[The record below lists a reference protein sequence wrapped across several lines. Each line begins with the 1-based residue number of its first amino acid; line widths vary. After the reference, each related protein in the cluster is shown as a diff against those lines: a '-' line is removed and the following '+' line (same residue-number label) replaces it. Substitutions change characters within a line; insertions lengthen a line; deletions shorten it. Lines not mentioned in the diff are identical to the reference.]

1 MSRNR
6 GRDYSSCQEAEIAQ
20 LLGGR
25 VQSNSG
31 GTRFGGG
38 DVHTAHFFIEAKTP
52 TKEQSSFSVKK
63 EWIEKMREQSF
74 EQGKLYS
81 ALAFRF
87 DPEGE
92 DYFVINSRLMR
103 ELVKYLEVL
112 EESVNLENE

>member
-1 MSRNR
+1 MSRNL
-6 GRDYSSCQEAEIAQ
+6 GKDYSASQERDIAR

-38 DVHTAHFFIEAKTP
+38 DVQTAEFFIEAKTP
-52 TKEQSSFSVKK
+52 TKEQSSFSIKR
-63 EWIEKMREQSF
+63 EWITKMSEQAF
-74 EQGKLYS
+74 EQGKYNY

-87 DPEGE
+87 APDGN

-103 ELVKYLEVL
+103 ELVKYIEGDD
-112 EESVNLENE
+112 NP

>member
-1 MSRNR
+1 MSRNQ
-6 GRDYSSCQEAEIAQ
+6 GKDYSASQEHDIAR

-38 DVHTAHFFIEAKTP
+38 DVHTAEFLIEAKTP
-52 TKEQSSFSVKK
+52 TKEQSSFSIKR
-63 EWIEKMREQSF
+63 EWIDKALEQAF
-74 EQGKLYS
+74 EQGKPNY

-87 DPEGE
+87 SPDGN

-103 ELVKYLEVL
+103 ELVKYLEAGD
-112 EESVNLENE
+112 NQ

>member
-1 MSRNR
+1 MSKNV
-6 GRDYSSCQEAEIAQ
+6 GKDYSASQERDIAK

-38 DVHTAHFFIEAKTP
+38 DVLTKEFFIEAKTP
-52 TKEQSSFSVKK
+52 TKEQSSFSVRR
-63 EWIEKMREQSF
+63 EWISKMCEQAF
-74 EQGKLYS
+74 EQGKYAY

-92 DYFVINSRLMR
+92 DYFVINSWLMKA
-103 ELVKYLEVL
+103 LVESLEK
-112 EESVNLENE
+112 EY

>member
-1 MSRNR
+1 MSRNK
-6 GRDYSSCQEAEIAQ
+6 GKDYSASQESDIAR

-38 DVHTAHFFIEAKTP
+38 DVQTAEFFIEAKTP
-52 TKEQSSFSVKK
+52 TKEQTSFSIKR
-63 EWIEKMREQSF
+63 EWINKMSEQAF
-74 EQGKLYS
+74 EQGKYHY

-87 DPEGE
+87 APDGN

-103 ELVKYLEVL
+103 ELVKYIEGDD
-112 EESVNLENE
+112 NP